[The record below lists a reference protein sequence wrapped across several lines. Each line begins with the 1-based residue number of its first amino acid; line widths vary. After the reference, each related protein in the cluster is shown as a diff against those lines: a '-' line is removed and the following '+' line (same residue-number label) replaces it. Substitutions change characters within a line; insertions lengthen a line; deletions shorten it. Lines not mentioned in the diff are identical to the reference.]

1 LSSVWSRESKEILS
15 HVAVNHDAERSSQ
28 LAAERAGVAAISL
41 SRVLHRVKCLDLEFT
56 FAVRGRSI
64 ENGFPRETVGK
75 WNLGDTAMLITITTR
90 FHLVTLSGVEAV
102 ASASMIVFD
111 GARGVSDEM

>member
-1 LSSVWSRESKEILS
+1 
-15 HVAVNHDAERSSQ
+15 
-28 LAAERAGVAAISL
+28 
-41 SRVLHRVKCLDLEFT
+41 
-56 FAVRGRSI
+56 
-64 ENGFPRETVGK
+64 VGK